1 MTTKIL
7 NFALEEL
14 ENIID
19 QIKTDDTPY
28 FSDSEAI
35 ELYDTCLYLME
46 EFIKKNPKIITEPDF
61 EDIFDDNIEE
71 LMYAQFE
78 DDIFFNDDA
87 ELELD
92 EIIQEATKDFFEDF
106 IPLRSYDDAR
116 ILFEPDYDY
125 IGEQIKNL
133 RSKPQPAQRTHEWY
147 QFRHNLITASNAY
160 KAFESQATKNQLI
173 YEKCQP
179 LTNAQSLNNVV
190 NMDNDLVEEVKMV
203 NVNSS
208 LHWGQKYEPLS
219 VRIYEYIYETGVEDF
234 GCIQDE
240 EYAFLGASPD
250 GINTDKNSPRY
261 GRMLEIKNIVNR
273 EIDGIPKKEY
283 WIQMQ
288 LQMKV
293 CDLEE
298 CDFLET
304 RFTEYVDQNAFNE
317 DINDNQIHKDYN
329 GNEFVNVCLSK
340 DLKHKGIIL
349 YFHTKEGKPYYVY
362 KPLDIIEPNHI
373 LKWEETMLDLYQS
386 EKFNYTYIKFIYWKL
401 DQMSCVLV
409 CRNRQWFE
417 DNIKEMEE
425 LWNTVLKE
433 RVSGFEHR
441 APNRKTKSNAFDLLA
456 NLQQDHSQS
465 KSKCLLKFN
474 NIVKLDSVDVTEN

>member
-1 MTTKIL
+1 MSIKL
-7 NFALEEL
+7 FNFGLEEL
-14 ENIID
+14 DNIIEEIQAQD
-19 QIKTDDTPY
+19 DPYFTDD
-28 FSDSEAI
+28 DSL
-35 ELYDTCLYLME
+35 ELYNTCLYLME
-46 EFIKKNPKIITEPDF
+46 EFIKNNPKLITEPDF
-61 EDIFDDNIEE
+61 EDIFEDNINE

-87 ELELD
+87 EDELD
-92 EIIQEATKDFFEDF
+92 EIIEEATCDFFKDFMP
-106 IPLRSYDDAR
+106 IRSYEDAR
-116 ILFEPDYDY
+116 ILVEPDFDY
-125 IGEQIKNL
+125 IGEQLTLL
-133 RSKPQPAQRTHEWY
+133 RSKPQPAQRTPEWY

-160 KAFESQATKNQLI
+160 KAFDSQATKNQLI

-179 LTNAQSLNNVV
+179 LTSVQSSNV
-190 NMDNDLVEEVKMV
+190 NLDSDIILTEEVKMV
-203 NVNSS
+203 NVNST

-219 VRIYEYIYETGVEDF
+219 VKVYEHIYETGVEDF

-250 GINTDKNSPRY
+250 GINTDINSTRY

-293 CDLEE
+293 CDLDE

-304 RFTEYVDQNAFNE
+304 RFVEYADQNAFKE
-317 DINDNQIHKDYN
+317 DINEDEIYEDDDGK
-329 GNEFVNVCLSK
+329 EFVNVCLSK

-349 YFHTKEGKPYYVY
+349 YFHTKESKPYYVY
-362 KPLDIIEPNHI
+362 KPLDITHPDDII
-373 LKWEETMLDLYQS
+373 KWEESMLDLYQS
-386 EKFNYTYIKFIYWKL
+386 DKYNYTYIKFIYWKL

-417 DNIKEMEE
+417 DNIWELEE
-425 LWNTVLKE
+425 LWNTVVLE

-441 APNRKTKSNAFDLLA
+441 APNRKTKINAFDLLG
-456 NLQQDHSQS
+456 NTQSQS
-465 KSKCLLKFN
+465 KSQSKCLLKFN
-474 NIVKLDSVDVTEN
+474 NVVKIDSLDL